1 MSLRRGFLRLGKC
14 DCALQSCR
22 LLVLIGLFCK
32 EIYATR
38 YRMNL
43 LTVENLTKS
52 FGEKLLFENLSFGIE
67 AGQKVALIARNGAG
81 KSTLIRILAGE
92 EMPDSGKV
100 TMGNDVT
107 LSYLPQ
113 NPLMSDEQT
122 ILDYLFDSGNDLVV
136 LLRQYEEIITGNA
149 VNPELLDKVVSRM
162 DELQA
167 WGFEAKIR
175 EILGKFDINDLNQK
189 IGTLS
194 GGMRKKV
201 ALSKALIEE
210 ANFIIL
216 DEPTNHLDVTM
227 IEWLENYLDRQNL
240 SLFVVTH
247 DRYFLDKVCNVILEL
262 DGRNIYR
269 YKGNYAYYLEKKAER
284 LAVEKAGI
292 DKARSLYSVELEWM
306 RRQPQARA
314 TKAKAREDAFYAIE
328 EKAKQKGEA
337 ETRDFNV
344 KMQRLGGKILELNYI
359 SKKFGD
365 QQILNDFTYTFNR
378 GDRIGVVGKN
388 GSGKSTLMRIIMG
401 ELKPD
406 KGKIVRGQT
415 VEFGY
420 FQQEGLPISE
430 DKRIIEI
437 VKEIG
442 EQLEIKKGSMTP
454 VQFLTYFNF
463 HPDVHYNYF
472 SKLSGGEKRKLYL
485 LTVLLRNPNFLILD
499 EPTNDLDIETLNK
512 LEEFLLN
519 YEGCLMIVSHDR
531 YFMDH
536 IVDHVFVFQGDGKV
550 KDYYGNYSEFY
561 RQLKIEEKRSK
572 SEREKNA
579 EKPVL
584 REKKPSNKPSYK
596 QIKEFESL
604 GEEIQQMETQKAELV
619 NKMNLG
625 EGTPDDY
632 RIWSNQVAELI
643 RLIDEKTDR
652 WLELSEIVEDE

>member
-1 MSLRRGFLRLGKC
+1 
-14 DCALQSCR
+14 
-22 LLVLIGLFCK
+22 
-32 EIYATR
+32 
-38 YRMNL
+38 MNL

-81 KSTLIRILAGE
+81 KSTLIKILAGE
-92 EMPDSGKV
+92 DTPDSGRV

-107 LSYLPQ
+107 ISYLPQ
-113 NPLMSDEQT
+113 NPLMDNRQT
-122 ILDYLFDSGNDLVV
+122 IIDYLFDSDNDLVRLV
-136 LLRQYEEIITGNA
+136 KHYEELINGTLENKE
-149 VNPELLDKVVSRM
+149 ELNNVVSRM

-167 WGFEAKIR
+167 WNFESKIR
-175 EILGKFDINDLNQK
+175 EILGRFDINDLNQPV
-189 IGTLS
+189 GELS

-210 ANFIIL
+210 ANFIIM

-240 SLFVVTH
+240 SIFIVTH

-262 DGRNIYR
+262 DNQTIYR
-269 YKGNYAYYLEKKAER
+269 YKGNYSYFLEKKAER
-284 LAVEKAGI
+284 LAVERAEV
-292 DKARSLYSVELEWM
+292 DKAKSLYGVELEWM

-328 EKAKQKGEA
+328 EKAKQRFDGETK
-337 ETRDFNV
+337 EFNV
-344 KMQRLGGKILELNYI
+344 QMQRLGGKILELNYI

-365 QQILNDFTYTFNR
+365 QVILEDFTYTFNR

-388 GSGKSTLMRIIMG
+388 GSGKSTLLRIIMG

-406 KGKIVRGQT
+406 KGRIVKGQT

-420 FQQEGLPISE
+420 FQQEGLPINE

-437 VKEIG
+437 IKDIA
-442 EQLEIKKGSMTP
+442 EQVEMKKGSMTP
-454 VQFLTYFNF
+454 VQFLNYFNF
-463 HPDVHYNYF
+463 HTDVHYNYF

-536 IVDHVFVFQGDGKV
+536 IVDHVFAFQGNGKV
-550 KDYYGNYSEFY
+550 KDYYGNYSEFN
-561 RQLKIEEKRSK
+561 RLITIEEKITKQLRD
-572 SEREKNA
+572 KNA
-579 EKPVL
+579 EKSAP
-584 REKKPSNKPSYK
+584 REKKPTNKPSYK
-596 QIKEFESL
+596 QIKEFEALS
-604 GEEIQQMETQKAELV
+604 EEIELLEEQKESLII
-619 NKMNLG
+619 KMNAG
-625 EGTPDDY
+625 KGSAEDY
-632 RIWSNQVAELI
+632 REWSTKVGELI
-643 RLIDEKTDR
+643 RIIDEKTDR
-652 WLELSEIVEDE
+652 WLELSEIVEGV

>member
-1 MSLRRGFLRLGKC
+1 
-14 DCALQSCR
+14 
-22 LLVLIGLFCK
+22 
-32 EIYATR
+32 
-38 YRMNL
+38 MNL

-149 VNPELLDKVVSRM
+149 ANPELLDKVVSRM

-175 EILGKFDINDLNQK
+175 EILGKFDIIDLNQK

-284 LAVEKAGI
+284 LALEKSGI

-401 ELKPD
+401 ELKAD

-579 EKPVL
+579 EKPVV
-584 REKKPSNKPSYK
+584 REKKPSNKPTYK

-604 GEEIQQMETQKAELV
+604 GEEIQQMETHKAELV
-619 NKMNLG
+619 NKMNQG
-625 EGTPDDY
+625 EGSPDDY

-652 WLELSEIVEDE
+652 WLELSEIIEEE

>member
-1 MSLRRGFLRLGKC
+1 MSLRRGFLRFGKC

-149 VNPELLDKVVSRM
+149 ANPELLDKVVSRM

-175 EILGKFDINDLNQK
+175 EILGKFDIIDLNQK

-284 LAVEKAGI
+284 LALEKSGI

-401 ELKPD
+401 ELKAD

-579 EKPVL
+579 EKPVV
-584 REKKPSNKPSYK
+584 REKKPSNKPTYK

-604 GEEIQQMETQKAELV
+604 GEEIQQMETHKAELV
-619 NKMNLG
+619 NKMNQG
-625 EGTPDDY
+625 EGSPDDY

-652 WLELSEIVEDE
+652 WLELSEIIEEE